1 MFRVILS
8 ISFLFTILCQY
19 YSFYFNQSLKENDKE
34 ILSIK
39 ESISTNSKTNEITT
53 SILYNNTHT
62 DQSNVCNST
71 LVYPEYAHSTQCYP
85 HLYLLIYI

>member
-62 DQSNVCNST
+62 DQSIICNST
-71 LVYPEYAHSTQCYP
+71 LVYPEYAHSTQYYP
-85 HLYLLIYI
+85 HLYLLIYN

>member
-71 LVYPEYAHSTQCYP
+71 LVYPEYVHSTHCYP